1 MVNRKLESF
10 KITFIYDFCFQ
21 AQRKWEADEEEH
33 KRKKRDYEIRMI
45 EMEEVNQFPNFCC
58 QLGFHD
64 AVVIR

>member
-1 MVNRKLESF
+1 MKLGG
-10 KITFIYDFCFQ
+10 ILGGFIYEFIFFQ

-58 QLGFHD
+58 Q
-64 AVVIR
+64 

>member
-10 KITFIYDFCFQ
+10 KITFIYYDFCFQ

-58 QLGFHD
+58 H
-64 AVVIR
+64 